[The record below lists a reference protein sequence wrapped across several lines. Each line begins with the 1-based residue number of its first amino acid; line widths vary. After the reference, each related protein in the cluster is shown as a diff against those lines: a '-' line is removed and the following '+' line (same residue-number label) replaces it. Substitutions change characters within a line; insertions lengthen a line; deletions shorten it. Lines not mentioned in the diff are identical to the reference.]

1 MLNRLGVFFKILY
14 LLNRSTKL
22 RKYLTI
28 QHLVTAGNMLIDF
41 NDSCK
46 TQTLHHKFVL
56 TVTTIL
62 QRRGQSQYKV
72 SGTDTV
78 RRWNETAGLQTSIQ
92 GYRRAGLQVM

>member
-28 QHLVTAGNMLIDF
+28 QHLVTAGNMLINF

-56 TVTTIL
+56 TVTTIP
-62 QRRGQSQYKV
+62 QRGKRYRYVG
-72 SGTDTV
+72 GTK
-78 RRWNETAGLQTSIQ
+78 Q
-92 GYRRAGLQVM
+92 QVM